1 MTLPLFIV
9 DELPGAPELGR
20 VSVTGAEGRHAV
32 SVKRMGVGERV
43 LVSDGRGRVAQGEV
57 AAVIGRDELVVS
69 IEQSEEFAEPVPSVT
84 VVQALAKGD
93 RADLAVELMTELGVD
108 QIIPWSAS
116 RSIAQWKADKAD
128 RGIEK
133 WQITAREAAKQSR
146 RPRIPVIGALESTLQ
161 VVERIRTPDS
171 GLVLVLHEDA
181 LLSLVESLGRS
192 QGVTAITLIVGPEGG
207 IAPAEVDAFVSAGAT
222 PVRLGREVVRTSTAG
237 GAACAV
243 ISALMH
249 RW

>member
-1 MTLPLFIV
+1 MTLPLFLV
-9 DELPGAPELGR
+9 DELPDAGR
-20 VSVTGAEGRHAV
+20 VSVAGAEGRHAV
-32 SVKRMGVGERV
+32 SVKRIAVGERV
-43 LVSDGRGRVAQGEV
+43 LVSDGRGRLAQGEV
-57 AAVIGRDELVVS
+57 AALIGRDELVVS
-69 IEQSEEFAEPVPSVT
+69 IHQIQEFAEPSPSVT

-116 RSIAQWKADKAD
+116 RSIAQWKADKVD
-128 RGIEK
+128 RGVEK

-146 RPRIPVIGALESTLQ
+146 RPRIPVIGPLESTQQ
-161 VVERIRTPDS
+161 VIERIGSPES

-181 LLSLVESLGRS
+181 LLSLVESLNRGE
-192 QGVTAITLIVGPEGG
+192 GVAAITLIVGPEGG
-207 IAPAEVDAFVSAGAT
+207 ISPAEIDAFIAAGAT

-243 ISALMH
+243 ISALLG

>member
-1 MTLPLFIV
+1 M
-9 DELPGAPELGR
+9 
-20 VSVTGAEGRHAV
+20 
-32 SVKRMGVGERV
+32 
-43 LVSDGRGRVAQGEV
+43 
-57 AAVIGRDELVVS
+57 
-69 IEQSEEFAEPVPSVT
+69 
-84 VVQALAKGD
+84 
-93 RADLAVELMTELGVD
+93 
-108 QIIPWSAS
+108 
-116 RSIAQWKADKAD
+116 
-128 RGIEK
+128 
-133 WQITAREAAKQSR
+133 
-146 RPRIPVIGALESTLQ
+146 
-161 VVERIRTPDS
+161 
-171 GLVLVLHEDA
+171 LVLHEDA